1 MYSKDNMIIRKSHL
15 DAPRSFLSPVNTN
28 ESFNNGINRPNIPT
42 SKGMTYK
49 NLT

>member
-1 MYSKDNMIIRKSHL
+1 VHQKDSIMLRKSHL

-28 ESFNNGINRPNIPT
+28 ESFNHGINRPNIPQ

-49 NLT
+49 NFT